1 MAKGGEENKGDAD
14 KTTKRSRWA
23 TRKLTVKSSGLK
35 RISIIDRIHKR
46 TNSTEKK
53 RQSAGSNSLRQD
65 GDNESAYDPNTQ
77 DDANSTTSSS
87 DGESRMLFF
96 NQPLPDQF
104 KDEEGHPR
112 QQFTRNKIRTAKYTP
127 LSFIPKNLWFQ
138 FHNVAN
144 IFFLFLVILVVS
156 QQNKT
161 VRRVCITR
169 QSSCLAL
176 PYISPAVSP
185 AQRLDAANL
194 AIDISHFWRHK
205 SRA

>member
-1 MAKGGEENKGDAD
+1 MAKGSEEHNGNGD
-14 KTTKRSRWA
+14 KPTKRSRWA

-46 TNSTEKK
+46 TASTEKK
-53 RQSAGSNSLRQD
+53 RQSGGSNSLRQD
-65 GDNESAYDPNTQ
+65 GDNESYDPNTQ

-87 DGESRMLFF
+87 EGDSRMLFF
-96 NQPLPDQF
+96 NQPLPDEF

-127 LSFIPKNLWFQ
+127 LSFVPKNLWFQ

-156 QQNKT
+156 QCFKR
-161 VRRVCITR
+161 VRRVCITWHI
-169 QSSCLAL
+169 SCLAV
-176 PYISPAVSP
+176 PY
-185 AQRLDAANL
+185 L
-194 AIDISHFWRHK
+194 ACPLSCAW
-205 SRA
+205 SRNR